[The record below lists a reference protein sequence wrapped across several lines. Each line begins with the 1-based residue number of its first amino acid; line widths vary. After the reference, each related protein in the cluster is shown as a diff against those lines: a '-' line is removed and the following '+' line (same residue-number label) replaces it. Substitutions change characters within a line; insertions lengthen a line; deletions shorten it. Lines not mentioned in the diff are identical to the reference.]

1 MFNKREAPKAAPGHL
16 DDPRDDTTGEPV
28 SVPVGRTR
36 PTAVIGPS
44 IHVDGEIRGDE
55 DLVVEGKVKG
65 SIEVKNHS
73 VTVGGQGEVQA
84 DIYAQVIYLD
94 GVMEG
99 QLVASEQVVVRRSAR
114 VRGSIASP
122 RVTLEDGARFNGS
135 IDMDEQSDVLART
148 FPGGRAGVTTASGSG
163 GVKPK
168 AATGAGAKV
177 RAPDTDADD
186 DAAAKAESNLGSDQA
201 VGR

>member
-1 MFNKREAPKAAPGHL
+1 MFNKREPSKAAPAPL
-16 DDPRDDTTGEPV
+16 DASYDDAPHDDGGSRPT
-28 SVPVGRTR
+28 SAPVGRTR

-84 DIYAQVIYLD
+84 DIHAQVIYVD
-94 GVMEG
+94 GVMDG
-99 QLVASEQVVVRRSAR
+99 QLVASEQAVVRRSAR
-114 VRGSIASP
+114 VSGSIASP

-135 IDMDEQSDVLART
+135 IDMDEQSDVLSRT
-148 FPGGRAGVTTASGSG
+148 FPGGRPGATADRGASIA
-163 GVKPK
+163 KPK
-168 AATGAGAKV
+168 HGGAAGGDQQTA
-177 RAPDTDADD
+177 DT
-186 DAAAKAESNLGSDQA
+186 KAESEGSEGVDQA
-201 VGR
+201 LSR